1 MRKNFFASRSVVA
14 RLGGVALALIAS
26 APAAL
31 QAMEFSTVPLDGRCS
46 DVDCRRVV
54 VAEGEITSEAPAEFS
69 RFLRQ
74 QLQVPGLHAL
84 VFLNSP
90 GGNVESALQLGAML
104 HDAGA
109 AVVVGRP
116 VAMEGRAVP
125 KKRTAMGSLGVVPG
139 HCASACVYSLMGAKK
154 RVVPNGARVGVH
166 RMSARMWTRDPA
178 SGSARGDRI
187 FAGSKELD
195 ALRTY
200 VSRVGGSQDL
210 ISLAESVPHDQI
222 RMLSGS
228 EVRKYRL
235 GAPSL

>member
-1 MRKNFFASRSVVA
+1 MRKIAFASRSLA
-14 RLGGVALALIAS
+14 GRLGGVALALVAG
-26 APAAL
+26 APAL
-31 QAMEFSTVPLDGRCS
+31 QAMEFSVVPLDGRCS
-46 DVDCRRVV
+46 DADCRRVV
-54 VAEGEITSEAPAEFS
+54 VADGEITSEAPAAFS

-116 VAMEGRAVP
+116 VAMQGQAVP
-125 KKRTAMGSLGVVPG
+125 KKKTAMGSLGVVPG

-222 RMLSGS
+222 RMLSGP